1 MWFDARSARMP
12 SCRNRCCDL
21 WRGSVCVYSNGI
33 LFLFQVRDWDWLVRL
48 ELEESSRI
56 GLSFRRSQRLYQKI
70 ARRPVSNNG
79 QLRPMERSTS
89 TQTWVVCEIGVEFKI
104 FFQRSSYLDRR
115 KENCIVHSAIHSS
128 LHVPFI
134 VVCFAKG
141 KLQEQSIKTS
151 TLLLLHLALKI
162 ENGRK

>member
-1 MWFDARSARMP
+1 ML
-12 SCRNRCCDL
+12 L
-21 WRGSVCVYSNGI
+21 WSVTWKCVYSNGV
-33 LFLFQVRDWDWLVRL
+33 LLVFLFQVRDWDWLVRL
-48 ELEESSRI
+48 KFEESSRI
-56 GLSFRRSQRLYQKI
+56 GLSFRGSQRLYQKI

-104 FFQRSSYLDRR
+104 FFQRSSWQTQ
-115 KENCIVHSAIHSS
+115 ENCIVHSAIHSS

-151 TLLLLHLALKI
+151 TLLLLHLALEI
-162 ENGRK
+162 ENGRI